1 MESPEIRKFA
11 ALVHKTFG
19 EFASIHSYNET
30 GKLELY
36 THELTDPKPEDVT
49 IELVK
54 GYYEQHDLVL
64 EGDYSIE
71 DLIVKRYDYIEE
83 GVLGADIRNK
93 LSPIKN
99 LLTLLTIYKDQKHAM
114 DWDHKEYFE
123 KQIIALIE
131 ECKESVIYLSEL
143 I

>member
-1 MESPEIRKFA
+1 MKFA
-11 ALVHKTFG
+11 ALRHKKTP
-19 EFASIHSYNET
+19 EFASIQSFNET
-30 GKLELY
+30 GKYRLY
-36 THELTDPKPEDVT
+36 THELPDPRPEDVT
-49 IELVK
+49 IEMLK
-54 GYYEQHDLVL
+54 GYYDQHGLV
-64 EGDYSIE
+64 IE
-71 DLIVKRYDYIEE
+71 DGNFDDLEFKRYDYFEE

-123 KQIIALIE
+123 KQIIDLIE
-131 ECKESVIYLSEL
+131 ECKESVVYISEL